1 LIRIKVLRLIR
12 ITMCVKG
19 DSYFGGGANIMLRF
33 AETDDDH
40 SESVTM
46 ASAQTEA
53 FASVPAPRERGGRYG
68 EDRKFSTKSVVG
80 VIAAHVAAFA
90 AGMLLQPHLKKPEHR
105 RLQMVEMKLDS
116 PPPPAEQPKQKQAET
131 VKLQVTPYTPP
142 PSIPLVS
149 TMTIP
154 VEPAP
159 QPVAVSPPMPPAP
172 PAPPA
177 APSPPTTVQGGDIG
191 TAMISAKPPRYP
203 MDARRKREQGIVVLS
218 VTLGVDGKVSSVTV
232 QRSSGFASLDNA
244 AREAVR
250 QWRWAPTVRN
260 GEPVLVRG
268 VVEIPFVL
276 QG

>member
-1 LIRIKVLRLIR
+1 MLRL
-12 ITMCVKG
+12 
-19 DSYFGGGANIMLRF
+19 
-33 AETDDDH
+33 AETDGGPT
-40 SESVTM
+40 ESGTT
-46 ASAQTEA
+46 ASAATGDA
-53 FASVPAPRERGGRYG
+53 ASVSTPRERGGRYG
-68 EDRKFSTKSVVG
+68 EDRRFSPRTVIGVVL
-80 VIAAHVAAFA
+80 AHVAAFA
-90 AGMLLQPHLKKPEHR
+90 VGMYLQPQFHKPHQH

-116 PPPPAEQPKQKQAET
+116 PPPPAEPPKQKQAET
-131 VKLQVTPYTPP
+131 VKLEVTPYTPP

-159 QPVAVSPPMPPAP
+159 QPVAVSPPSPPAP

-177 APSPPTTVQGGDIG
+177 APSPPTTVQGGNIG

-203 MDARRKREQGIVVLS
+203 MDSRRKHEQGTVVLS
-218 VTLGVDGKVSSVTV
+218 VTLGVDGKVSSVSV

-250 QWRWAPTVRN
+250 QWRWAPTMRN